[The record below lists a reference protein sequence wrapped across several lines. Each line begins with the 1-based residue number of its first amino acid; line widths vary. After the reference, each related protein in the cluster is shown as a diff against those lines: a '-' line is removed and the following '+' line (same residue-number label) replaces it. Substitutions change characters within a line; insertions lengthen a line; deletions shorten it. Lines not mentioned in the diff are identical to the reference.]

1 MDTLEGNHIKSCVC
15 CQRYEAQI
23 KDMKIEWERKQ
34 IQYTSLIS
42 TMGLVKA
49 QLTRQVSQLSNWL
62 YILS

>member
-1 MDTLEGNHIKSCVC
+1 MYTLEETHKQSCVC
-15 CQRYEAQI
+15 CQKYEAQI
-23 KDMKIEWERKQ
+23 KDMKVEWERKQ

>member
-1 MDTLEGNHIKSCVC
+1 MNPLGDMHKKNCVC
-15 CQRYEAQI
+15 CQKYEAQI
-23 KDMKIEWERKQ
+23 KDMKVEWERKQ
-34 IQYTSLIS
+34 IGYTSLIS

>member
-1 MDTLEGNHIKSCVC
+1 MNPLGDIHKKNCLC
-15 CQRYEAQI
+15 CQKYEAQI
-23 KDMKIEWERKQ
+23 IDMKIEWERKQ

-49 QLTRQVSQLSNWL
+49 QLTRQVSSLSNWL